1 MSRLVALGGT
11 GVRVGYPSLRTGL
24 LWRLE
29 VSIPFSAG
37 AGRVD
42 VVWSLFG
49 RRRVRPLRLQS
60 ILALGWAVVS
70 RNGLRVFRR
79 SIVLLRGRLRMILVA
94 CYPFFGDL

>member
-11 GVRVGYPSLRTGL
+11 GVRVGYPSLRTGP

-29 VSIPFSAG
+29 VSIPF
-37 AGRVD
+37 RVNV
-42 VVWSLFG
+42 VVWLLFG
-49 RRRVRPLRLQS
+49 RRRVRSLRLQS